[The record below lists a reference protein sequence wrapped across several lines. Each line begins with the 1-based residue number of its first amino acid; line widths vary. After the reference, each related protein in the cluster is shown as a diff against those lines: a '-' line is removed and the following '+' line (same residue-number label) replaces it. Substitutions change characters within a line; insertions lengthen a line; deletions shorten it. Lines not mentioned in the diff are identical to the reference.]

1 MFEVQPIT
9 LNEGKTAFPTS
20 SFYIDEQG
28 WCAQVRQLPSPNY
41 TARPDDACIDL
52 LVIHN
57 ISLPAGV
64 FGLQH
69 VDDLFLNQLDYAAH
83 PSFASLQGVEVSSHF
98 FIDRAG
104 QITQFVATTERAWH
118 AGLSEFQGRSA
129 CNAFSIGIELEGT
142 DDTDF
147 TQAQYQSL
155 IPLTRAIQLRH
166 PIAHIVGHSDIAPGR
181 KTDPGPHFNWAHY
194 QQLLEQLG

>member
-41 TARPDDACIDL
+41 IARPDDVCIDL

-64 FGLQH
+64 FGLHH

-83 PSFASLQGVEVSSHF
+83 ASFASLQGVEVSSHF

-104 QITQFVATTERAWH
+104 HITQFVATTARAWH

-142 DDTDF
+142 DDTAF
-147 TQAQYQSL
+147 TEAQYQSL
-155 IPLTRAIQLRH
+155 IQLTRAIQIRH

-181 KTDPGPHFNWAHY
+181 KTDPGPHFNWAYY
-194 QQLLEQLG
+194 QQLLEQLS